1 MAFLNTQSNKVPK
14 ENKTGLFGNG
24 KMGLG
29 YASNL
34 ALQTKWKPQ
43 GGVPG
48 VNMSVDIPAQNT
60 QKTPTTQN
68 TQSNYSI
75 TKPPASSS
83 QGYSVP
89 SNTPRTGML
98 STGAP
103 KPLLNTFQTSP
114 QARGQA
120 YEQSGQ
126 MTDWERAA
134 AENVAKAKGMENFG
148 RFAPNAEAPFY
159 AGAGQK
165 QMETLITRPDL
176 VGRAGSQED
185 LYGKF
190 ANLYGSQ
197 SNIGLQ
203 AAQAAAERNAGV
215 QGNLFAASM
224 PKSISP
230 TDSLYNPLEGSY
242 SAGGQGDRLVRA
254 ATAQGLQDT
263 VKQYTQ
269 MSPMFSQISSLEGL
283 VANKMT
289 NAHLN
294 PSDIN
299 KFNQFVQTL
308 ASNTS
313 DPDYAQ
319 FQTYLKSLAG
329 KYSQY
334 IAGGGTVT
342 DQVREG
348 VGHIL
353 DGTASA
359 DTIAKTLEALRNE
372 ANAVKSSYTD
382 LIQNQQGALNQ
393 GQGYVPTGSHSTGGS
408 TGGNYQDSFS
418 AWGY

>member
-14 ENKTGLFGNG
+14 ENKTGFFGNG

-48 VNMSVDIPAQNT
+48 VNMSVDT
-60 QKTPTTQN
+60 QPQTTQN

-75 TKPPASSS
+75 TKPPVSSS

-89 SNTPRTGML
+89 S
-98 STGAP
+98 SGAP

-114 QARGQA
+114 QMRGQA

-283 VANKMT
+283 VANKMKS
-289 NAHLN
+289 AGLN
-294 PSDIN
+294 PNDIN
-299 KFNQFVQTL
+299 KFNQFVQNV

-372 ANAVKSSYTD
+372 ANAVQSSYTD

-408 TGGNYQDSFS
+408 TGGNYNDSFS
-418 AWGY
+418 SYGY

>member
-1 MAFLNTQSNKVPK
+1 MAFFNTQSNKVPK
-14 ENKTGLFGNG
+14 EQNNG
-24 KMGLG
+24 IFSSPKMGIK

-34 ALQTKWKPQ
+34 AYNTKWKPQ

-48 VNMSVDIPAQNT
+48 VNMSVDTNAQP
-60 QKTPTTQN
+60 KP
-68 TQSNYSI
+68 QSSYSI
-75 TKPPASSS
+75 TKPPITQNTGSYA
-83 QGYSVP
+83 VNKP
-89 SNTPRTGML
+89 SNTSNTGMM
-98 STGAP
+98 SITQP
-103 KPLLNTFQTSP
+103 KPLLNTFQTTP

-120 YEQSGQ
+120 YEQAGQ

-134 AENVAKAKGMENFG
+134 AENLANAKGMENFG

-185 LYGKF
+185 LYNKF
-190 ANLYGSQ
+190 ANLYGTQ

-203 AAQAAAERNAGV
+203 AAQTAAERNAGV
-215 QGNLFAASM
+215 QGNLFQASM
-224 PKSISP
+224 PKTISP
-230 TDSLYNPLEGSY
+230 TDSLYNPLTGAN

-269 MSPMFSQISSLEGL
+269 MAPMFSQISSLEGL
-283 VANKMT
+283 VANKMKS
-289 NAHLN
+289 AGLN
-294 PSDIN
+294 PNDIN
-299 KFNQFVQTL
+299 KFNQFVQNV

-334 IAGGGTVT
+334 IAGGGNVT

-353 DGTASA
+353 DGTANA

-372 ANAVKSSYTD
+372 ANAVQSSYTD

-408 TGGNYQDSFS
+408 TGGNFNDSFS
-418 AWGY
+418 ANGY

>member
-48 VNMSVDIPAQNT
+48 VNMSVDT
-60 QKTPTTQN
+60 QPQTTQN

-75 TKPPASSS
+75 TKPPVSSS

-89 SNTPRTGML
+89 S
-98 STGAP
+98 SGAP

-114 QARGQA
+114 QMRGQA

-283 VANKMT
+283 VANKMKS
-289 NAHLN
+289 AGLN
-294 PSDIN
+294 PNDIN
-299 KFNQFVQTL
+299 KFNQFVQNV

-372 ANAVKSSYTD
+372 ANAVQSSYTD

-408 TGGNYQDSFS
+408 TGWNYNDSFS
-418 AWGY
+418 SYGY

>member
-48 VNMSVDIPAQNT
+48 VNMSVDT
-60 QKTPTTQN
+60 QPQTTQN

-75 TKPPASSS
+75 TKPPVSSS

-89 SNTPRTGML
+89 S
-98 STGAP
+98 SGAP

-114 QARGQA
+114 QMRGQA

-283 VANKMT
+283 VANKMKS
-289 NAHLN
+289 AGLN
-294 PSDIN
+294 PNDIN
-299 KFNQFVQTL
+299 KFNQFVQNV

-372 ANAVKSSYTD
+372 ANAVQSSYTD

-408 TGGNYQDSFS
+408 TGGNYNDSFS
-418 AWGY
+418 SYGY